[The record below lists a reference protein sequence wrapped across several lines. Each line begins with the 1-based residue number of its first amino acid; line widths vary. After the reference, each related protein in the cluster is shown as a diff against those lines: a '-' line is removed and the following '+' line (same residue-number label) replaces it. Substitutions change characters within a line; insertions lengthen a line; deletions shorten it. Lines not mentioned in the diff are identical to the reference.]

1 MTDEEDMMLDELL
14 ELDHGLD
21 DWTVNFIEDLAN
33 RRKENENYRLSEK
46 QHDKLREKWDQFCG

>member
-14 ELDHGLD
+14 ETDHGLS
-21 DWTVNFIEDLAN
+21 DWQVTFIESLAE

-46 QHDKLREKWDQFCG
+46 QHDKLREAWEQHCG